1 MIVVSVVAT
10 IAHYLL
16 LVYVVILFARLI
28 LEFARS
34 FARGWRPRGLLL
46 VVTELIYTLTDPP
59 IRATRRI
66 VKPIRVGGMML
77 DLAFSI
83 VLLVVYVL
91 MYITA
96 VISQL

>member
-1 MIVVSVVAT
+1 VIVVTVVAT

-16 LVYVVILFARLI
+16 LVYVVILFARLVVE
-28 LEFARS
+28 LLRS

-46 VVTELIYTLTDPP
+46 VVTELVYSLTDPP
-59 IRATRRI
+59 IRAARRI
-66 VKPIRVGGMML
+66 VKPVRVGGMLL
-77 DLAFSI
+77 DLAFSV

-96 VISQL
+96 VIAGL